1 MKFFRQIRVRLT
13 LWYMLMI
20 IIMVGGVSLFA
31 YLRLSRYAHRYS
43 DRLLDGELK
52 EARAILSADGLDGL
66 RGEIQIASRLGSR
79 HSTYYRV
86 YNEDG
91 ELILRS
97 QDKLVLDSLSSGEV
111 KEKLAGEPQHESI
124 RLEDDNDVR
133 VLTATMKS
141 KQTGKRYLVQIGRS
155 IKQEAKLLE
164 HLIENLVAFIPAI
177 LILSLAGGW
186 ILARAG
192 LKPMQRLS
200 RQAAVITDE
209 RLHERLPVRGVGDEI
224 DQHAEILNSMLSRL
238 EDSFTE
244 IKNFAARASHELR
257 TPLTALQLQIESAM
271 RAQPAEARAAL
282 ESALGN
288 ISRLSA
294 LVQKLLFLT
303 RAKAEA
309 AETKFERLD
318 FGRLVSG
325 VCTDAAVLA
334 EQQSIGLD
342 LSVCDDAA
350 VMGEETLLKQMV
362 WNLLDNAIKHS
373 CEGQRIE
380 VAVEKGE
387 GAAVLT
393 VKDEGA
399 GISPEDL
406 PHLFEAF
413 YRSRADSGTPGF
425 GLGLNI
431 SRWICATHHGSIDL
445 RNNPHR
451 GATAAVRIPLAANH

>member
-52 EARAILSADGLDGL
+52 EARAILSEDGLEGL
-66 RGEIQIASRLGSR
+66 GREVRIASKLGSR

-86 YNEDG
+86 YDENG
-91 ELILRS
+91 ELVLRS
-97 QDKLVLDSLSSGEV
+97 KDEVAFNPLSPDEV
-111 KEKLAGEPQHESI
+111 KEKLAGEPRHESI

-164 HLIENLVAFIPAI
+164 HLVENLVAFVPAI
-177 LILSLAGGW
+177 LILSLVGGW
-186 ILARAG
+186 LLARAG

-200 RQAAVITDE
+200 RQAAGITDE

-238 EDSFTE
+238 EDSFME
-244 IKNFAARASHELR
+244 IKDFAARASHELR

-271 RAQPAEARAAL
+271 HAEPAEARTIL
-282 ESALGN
+282 ESSLGN
-288 ISRLSA
+288 LNRLSS

-309 AETKFERLD
+309 AETKFKRLD
-318 FGRLVSG
+318 FCELVSS

-334 EQQSIGLD
+334 GQESIGLG
-342 LSVCDDAA
+342 LSTCDDAA

-362 WNLLDNAIKHS
+362 WNLIDNAIKHS
-373 CEGQRIE
+373 AEGQRID
-380 VAVEKGE
+380 VAVEKGDGE
-387 GAAVLT
+387 IVLT

-406 PHLFEAF
+406 PRLFEAF
-413 YRSRADSGTPGF
+413 YRSRADSGAPGF

-431 SRWICATHHGSIDL
+431 SRWICETHHGSIDL
-445 RNNPHR
+445 RNNPDR
-451 GATAAVRIPLAANH
+451 GATATVRIPLA

>member
-43 DRLLDGELK
+43 DRLLDGELR
-52 EARAILSADGLDGL
+52 EAQAILSEDGLEGL
-66 RGEIQIASRLGSR
+66 RREIEFESKLGSR

-86 YNEDG
+86 YKEDG
-91 ELILRS
+91 EPILWS
-97 QDKLVLDSLSSGEV
+97 QDKLTFDSLSPGKV
-111 KEKLAGEPQHESI
+111 KEKLAGEPRHEAI
-124 RLEDDNDVR
+124 RLEDDNDMR
-133 VLTATMKS
+133 VLTATMK
-141 KQTGKRYLVQIGRS
+141 TDKRYLIQIGRS
-155 IKQEAKLLE
+155 VKREAKLLE
-164 HLIENLVAFIPAI
+164 HLIENLIAFVPAI
-177 LILSLAGGW
+177 LILSLVGGW
-186 ILARAG
+186 LLARAG

-200 RQAAVITDE
+200 RRAAGITDE

-238 EDSFTE
+238 EDSFME
-244 IKNFAARASHELR
+244 IKDFAARASHELR

-271 RAQPAEARAAL
+271 HAEPAEARTIL

-288 ISRLSA
+288 LNRLSS

-309 AETKFERLD
+309 AETKFKRLD
-318 FGRLVSG
+318 LGELVSS

-334 EQQSIGLD
+334 GQKSIGLG
-342 LSVCDDAA
+342 LSTCDDAA
-350 VMGEETLLKQMV
+350 VMGEETLLKQLV
-362 WNLLDNAIKHS
+362 WNLIDNAIKHS
-373 CEGQRIE
+373 AEGQRID
-380 VAVEKGE
+380 VAVEKGDGE
-387 GAAVLT
+387 IVLT

-406 PHLFEAF
+406 PRLFEAF
-413 YRSRADSGTPGF
+413 YRSHADSGTPGF

-431 SRWICATHHGSIDL
+431 SRWICETHHGSIDL
-445 RNNPHR
+445 RNNPDR
-451 GATAAVRIPLAANH
+451 GATATVRIPSA

>member
-52 EARAILSADGLDGL
+52 EAQAILKEEGLEGL
-66 RGEIQIASRLGSR
+66 RREIEFESKLGSKYSA
-79 HSTYYRV
+79 HFRV
-86 YNEDG
+86 YDEDAALKMQSKRF
-91 ELILRS
+91 ES
-97 QDKLVLDSLSSGEV
+97 LDLLSAGEV
-111 KEKLAGEPQHESI
+111 HDKLAGEPEHGSV
-124 RLEDDNDVR
+124 RFGDDELR
-133 VLTATMKS
+133 VLTASIKTKE
-141 KQTGKRYLVQIGRS
+141 KEKRYLIQIARS
-155 IKQEAKLLE
+155 IKREAKLLE
-164 HLIENLVAFIPAI
+164 HLIENLIAFVPAI
-177 LILSLAGGW
+177 LILSLVGGW
-186 ILARAG
+186 LLARAG

-200 RQAAVITDE
+200 QQAALITDE
-209 RLHERLPVRGVGDEI
+209 RLHERLPVRGVSDEI

-238 EDSFTE
+238 EDSFME
-244 IKNFAARASHELR
+244 IKDFAARASHELR

-271 RAQPAEARAAL
+271 HAEPAEARTIL
-282 ESALGN
+282 ESSLGN
-288 ISRLSA
+288 LNRLSS

-309 AETKFERLD
+309 AETKFKRLD
-318 FGRLVSG
+318 PGELVSS

-334 EQQSIGLD
+334 GQKSIGLG
-342 LSVCDDAA
+342 LSTCDDAA

-362 WNLLDNAIKHS
+362 WNLIDNAIKHS
-373 CEGQRIE
+373 AEGQRID
-380 VAVEKGE
+380 VAVEKGDGE
-387 GAAVLT
+387 IVLT

-406 PHLFEAF
+406 PRLFEAF

-431 SRWICATHHGSIDL
+431 SRWICETHHGSINL
-445 RNNPHR
+445 RNNPDR
-451 GATAAVRIPLAANH
+451 GATATVRIPSA

>member
-31 YLRLSRYAHRYS
+31 YLRMSRYAHRYS

-52 EARAILSADGLDGL
+52 EARAILNKDGLEGL

-86 YNEDG
+86 YDENG

-97 QDKLVLDSLSSGEV
+97 QDELGLNSLSSDKV
-111 KEKLAGEPQHESI
+111 KEKLAGEPRHESI
-124 RLEDDNDVR
+124 RLGGDNDVR

-155 IKQEAKLLE
+155 VKQEAKLLE
-164 HLIENLVAFIPAI
+164 HLVENLIVFVPAI
-177 LILSLAGGW
+177 LILSLVGGW
-186 ILARAG
+186 LLARGG

-200 RQAAVITDE
+200 RRAAGITDE

-271 RAQPAEARAAL
+271 RARPAEARATL
-282 ESALGN
+282 KSALGN
-288 ISRLSA
+288 INRLSA

-303 RAKAEA
+303 RAKGEA
-309 AETKFERLD
+309 SETKFERLD
-318 FGRLVSG
+318 FGKLVSG
-325 VCTDAAVLA
+325 VCADAAVLA
-334 EQQSIGLD
+334 KQTSIGLG

-362 WNLLDNAIKHS
+362 WNLIDNAIKHS
-373 CEGQRIE
+373 AEGQRID
-380 VAVEKGE
+380 VAVEKGD
-387 GAAVLT
+387 GVIALT
-393 VKDEGA
+393 IKDEGP
-399 GISPEDL
+399 GISPEDQ

-431 SRWICATHHGSIDL
+431 SRWICETHHGSIDL

-451 GATAAVRIPLAANH
+451 GATATVHIPLAADH